1 MREPDSPSVPGQN
14 GKPPDPVPLFRP
26 EALDA
31 QQQKFYGEILLL
43 RPLSLTL
50 PAWVGTGLAALVA
63 AFLFWGSWTEVAHVA
78 GTLRPPADGIE
89 AQLEVPG
96 RWIAYVQPGEKISLR
111 CPACEG
117 PLFRQA
123 GTVTK
128 IVPGAEGSGASSTRE
143 PFYQVLV
150 VIHGRNTNPVPE
162 GARVEADLPLERHR
176 LFNWI
181 FNRPAA

>member
-1 MREPDSPSVPGQN
+1 MRERDSPSGPGQN
-14 GKPPDPVPLFRP
+14 GTPPAPVPLFRP

-50 PAWVGTGLAALVA
+50 SAWVGTGIAALVA

-78 GTLRPPADGIE
+78 GTLRPPTEGIE
-89 AQLEVPG
+89 AQFEVPA

-128 IVPGAEGSGASSTRE
+128 IVPGTQASGASSNSE

-150 VIHGRNTNPVPE
+150 AIHGRNKNPVPQ